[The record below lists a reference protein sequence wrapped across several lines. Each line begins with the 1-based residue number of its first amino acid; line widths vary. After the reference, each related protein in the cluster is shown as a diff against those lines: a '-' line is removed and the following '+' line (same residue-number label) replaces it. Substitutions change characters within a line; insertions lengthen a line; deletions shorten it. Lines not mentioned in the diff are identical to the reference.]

1 MEGNELKR
9 LRERAGLTQQQL
21 SQKTGVS
28 RSLISQWE
36 NGVISVSAA
45 TKKRI
50 ADFFGVDSTS
60 VKPAPEKKT
69 EQPRI
74 AMSEAARQELGELT
88 RQYEALNRSLEQM
101 LGRLTKSELTGLKE
115 SADALIQ
122 AIDTETIF
130 RQVKSF
136 QQHKTATSREALTQ
150 ALARL
155 LEDDTAH

>member
-1 MEGNELKR
+1 
-9 LRERAGLTQQQL
+9 
-21 SQKTGVS
+21 
-28 RSLISQWE
+28 
-36 NGVISVSAA
+36 
-45 TKKRI
+45 
-50 ADFFGVDSTS
+50 
-60 VKPAPEKKT
+60 
-69 EQPRI
+69 
-74 AMSEAARQELGELT
+74 
-88 RQYEALNRSLEQM
+88 M

>member
-1 MEGNELKR
+1 MEGNELKQ

-21 SQKTGVS
+21 SQQTGVS

-36 NGVISVSAA
+36 NGVISVSAG

-50 ADFFGVDSTS
+50 ADFFGVDTMPA
-60 VKPAPEKKT
+60 KPVPEKKP

-74 AMSEAARQELGELT
+74 AMSEAAQQELGELT
-88 RQYEALNRSLEQM
+88 KQYRALNHNLEQM
-101 LGRLTKSELTGLKE
+101 LGRLTESELTALKE
-115 SADALIQ
+115 SASALMQ
-122 AIDTETIF
+122 AIDTETVF

-155 LEDDTAH
+155 LGDSAES